1 MLRSCQR
8 TQIKEAQSNDQLLEG
23 DTKSF
28 VIKEED
34 NWVTKKKSG
43 DEKQEMFKA
52 SKGQLTVSIKHYEK

>member
-1 MLRSCQR
+1 LEYHHMLRSCQR

-34 NWVTKKKSG
+34 N
-43 DEKQEMFKA
+43 
-52 SKGQLTVSIKHYEK
+52 